1 MPLPGDRIIGYVT
14 RGRGVSIHKAS
25 CTNAQALLR
34 DAERI
39 VDVEWV
45 NTASTQFLATI
56 CVKAR
61 DRDSLL
67 LDVSKALISLN
78 ISLKQLNTQTLPD
91 GGGVLFTMTFEVN
104 NVGQLDTIIGSI
116 RKVEGII
123 DVTREK

>member
-1 MPLPGDRIIGYVT
+1 MKTI
-14 RGRGVSIHKAS
+14 
-25 CTNAQALLR
+25 ALSALMFLGATGTS
-34 DAERI
+34 AE
-39 VDVEWV
+39 EW
-45 NTASTQFLATI
+45 TLKQCI
-56 CVKAR
+56 
-61 DRDSLL
+61 DP
-67 LDVSKALISLN
+67 ALELN